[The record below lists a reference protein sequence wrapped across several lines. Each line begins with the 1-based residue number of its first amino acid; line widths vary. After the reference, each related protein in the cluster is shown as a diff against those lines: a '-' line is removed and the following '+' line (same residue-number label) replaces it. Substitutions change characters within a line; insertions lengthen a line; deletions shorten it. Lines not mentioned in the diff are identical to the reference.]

1 MSTGIS
7 ALYSEFKAALTEV
20 LVENAVGPR
29 RTALW
34 GTLMPATPEAT
45 ARTLACA
52 RVIGPFMVIVAGI
65 ITVRAPSMATELFAF
80 FENPALVWV
89 TGSMMLLGGL
99 LIIAHH
105 QYWSSLAAILI
116 SLFGWFVALRGLA
129 LLVAPQL
136 YARGGTAAFD
146 MMPIVQIGFG
156 VLVLIGLWLTFVGW
170 IAKPNH

>member
-1 MSTGIS
+1 MRDVNACHSRSRSAHARFRARHRSVYGHRRWYHHGAGTEYGNGI
-7 ALYSEFKAALTEV
+7 V
-20 LVENAVGPR
+20 
-29 RTALW
+29 
-34 GTLMPATPEAT
+34 
-45 ARTLACA
+45 
-52 RVIGPFMVIVAGI
+52 
-65 ITVRAPSMATELFAF
+65 AF

-136 YARGGTAAFD
+136 YARGGTAALNI
-146 MMPIVQIGFG
+146 MPIVQIGFA

-170 IAKPNH
+170 IAKPDH

>member
-1 MSTGIS
+1 
-7 ALYSEFKAALTEV
+7 
-20 LVENAVGPR
+20 
-29 RTALW
+29 
-34 GTLMPATPEAT
+34 MPATPEAA
-45 ARTLACA
+45 ARTRALA
-52 RVIGPFMVIVAGI
+52 RVIGPFMVIVASI
-65 ITVRAPSMATELFAF
+65 ITVRAPSMATELCAF
-80 FENPALVWV
+80 FENAALVWV

-136 YARGGTAAFD
+136 YARGGTAALNI
-146 MMPIVQIGFG
+146 MPIVQISFG

-170 IAKPNH
+170 IAKTDH